1 MRFSHFGVALL
12 ATTAL
17 ASVHCE
23 ESNRESEGRQS
34 SHEPRILEAAPPI
47 HPAPEDVE
55 PTPLIGDFVSLIS
68 LEEALERTNGLPY
81 ETNMN
86 RTTPKRG
93 TCPGQHFLE
102 LVIKRYEDLGS
113 QGTLYLQFYDD
124 KLTRAWLKTGD
135 HEGYRQRYAELHGIE
150 RRNRWRPAYVKP
162 ATRILAAVMGNLG
175 LIVRDT
181 RMWANVK
188 TTDLACRFQRQ
199 QERGMTAGAE
209 N

>member
-1 MRFSHFGVALL
+1 MRFSQLCVALAAATSL
-12 ATTAL
+12 AG
-17 ASVHCE
+17 VHCG
-23 ESNRESEGRQS
+23 ESNDDPKTERPP
-34 SHEPRILEAAPPI
+34 HEPRILEAPPPI
-47 HPAPEDVE
+47 HPAPENVE

-68 LEEALERTNGLPY
+68 LEEALERAHELPY
-81 ETNMN
+81 ETYMN

-113 QGTLYLQFYDD
+113 RGTLYLQFYDD
-124 KLTRAWLKTGD
+124 KLTRAWFKTGD

-162 ATRILAAVMGNLG
+162 ATRILAAVMGNRG

-181 RMWANVK
+181 RMWANVAS
-188 TTDLACRFQRQ
+188 TDLACRFQRQ
-199 QERGMTAGAE
+199 QERGLTTGAA